1 MSELVLLL
9 FEPTLPFTVSR
20 CTMAFFRRRCI
31 RNNMTDQIFIERSAT
46 LKSPES
52 ESHSGF
58 LSDWEHL
65 DAYVLLGEPGSGK
78 TTAFQA
84 EAKRIGNAAYYI
96 TARDFAV
103 LELPAAAQGKTLF
116 IDSLDERRTDSV
128 SPFTALDEI
137 RRSLQKVGNPRFRL
151 SCREA
156 DWVRSGDVDLRTVS
170 PSGTVET
177 LWLNPLNDGEILQ
190 LLGSLLSFE
199 TANAD
204 EFLEEARA
212 RKLAPLLSNPLLLKL
227 LVAVVQKDDWPESRS
242 ATYAAACNLLVRE
255 HNRVHQMSRSVR
267 NSTSAEDLL
276 SAAGKLA
283 AVMLLSNSSAIQIG
297 ATDTPVDGVFHI
309 DDLPS
314 GLNVNKTV
322 AMAALD
328 TGLFSADGD
337 LRMPVHRTVGEYL
350 AGRAMG
356 DLVTRSGL
364 PLQRVIAV
372 MSIAGSQTV
381 DALRG
386 VYAWLTLFCV
396 KDRELLA
403 THDPLGLVLYGDVK
417 PFSVGQKTK
426 LLVALQRVA
435 NENPWFRNANWEAH
449 PFGALGTID
458 MESTFAH
465 FLHDESRD
473 AGHEALVV
481 CILDAIR
488 YGETFPGLAGTFEEI
503 ARDETRAQRVRL
515 GAVAAWLRD
524 GAFAPDAARRL
535 LHDVSCGAVKDSDD
549 EVLGELLDCLYPKHL
564 SVREVLACCRPAKKA
579 NLIGHFRMFWAVE
592 FNRRLTDQDL
602 IPAIE
607 ALHELL
613 SAPAARD
620 DIDSSSRA
628 YDMTREVAAKVLV
641 RAVEAEGEAIPAPQ
655 LWKWFS
661 MGLDKYDSAGLEPT
675 ATRFLSD
682 WLSNR
687 PEMQRRLL
695 LASLAQMPE
704 GSKSIRVHNFEAILY
719 DAKRPAD
726 WYSWLLL
733 QASASDD
740 EVFVENC
747 VDRASFAAVNLTERF
762 DITLEALEAW
772 VAANRE
778 RWPQAEQ
785 WLQRNTAWQ
794 LNSWQ
799 RREAERQQQVES
811 HRREE
816 RAERESNFGK
826 RLRGLLTGN
835 NNDSWLLRE
844 IALAYDG
851 MFSNIQGETPL
862 QRVADLLVAD
872 IGVAEQ
878 AMEVLKRLVVAD
890 DLPSLSSIISV
901 GRKAGHSY
909 NVSYPALLAARL
921 CFSDGAD
928 VKSWK
933 ASVVEALVGFYMMD
947 ADAPLPD
954 WLRALAEHNPGR
966 VSDLMLACWEGQ
978 LKDGRSPNVEAVH
991 FLRNPEAPKLLVT
1004 KLLPR
1009 VLSTMPAEPDER
1021 LLHFFNAVLVPG
1033 AQQHLK
1039 GGAISTALG
1048 ALLSRSELSAKFRLA
1063 VQMGLFVIDPESQ
1076 IDDIETDA
1084 LIRADGPHQL
1094 AGAIEQRGQS
1104 VQDALAAHPAIVAR
1118 IIRVLASAAT
1128 ASTSVNDDYNA
1139 PYDRQSAVLQRLAHL
1154 LGASMLPAAGRAL
1167 RELRQ
1172 DPQMDSWRMWLG
1184 ALFFQQDR
1192 NLKNHQYVPPT
1203 PVEVAN
1209 VLANNAPA
1217 SSRDMAELLRDQ
1229 LVRVASKIHFEET
1242 NQLDLFYDKDGNGV
1256 LTPKS
1261 ENACRDVL
1269 LTLLREP
1276 MALKSV
1282 HIEKESLA
1290 AAEKRADI
1298 QTSIFV
1304 QSSRRIVPVEIKK
1317 DNHPKLWY
1325 AWRDQLEP
1333 RYMRNPD
1340 AEGVGVFIIL
1350 WFGDKTKQ
1358 GPNKEK
1364 PKTAE
1369 QMAEMMNALM
1379 PVEYVGRIV
1388 GLVIDLSRGLS
1399 RG

>member
-1 MSELVLLL
+1 MFELGLLL
-9 FEPTLPFTVSR
+9 FEPSLPFKAIVVHHG
-20 CTMAFFRRRCI
+20 FFRRRCI
-31 RNNMTDQIFIERSAT
+31 HNNMTDQTFIERSAT

-52 ESHSGF
+52 VSHSGF

-78 TTAFQA
+78 TTAFQE
-84 EAKRIGNAAYYI
+84 EARRMGDAAYYI

-116 IDSLDERRTDSV
+116 VDSLDERRTDSV

-137 RRSLQKVGNPRFRL
+137 RRSLQKAGNPRFRL

-156 DWVRSGDVDLRTVS
+156 DWARSGDVDLRTVS

-177 LWLNPLNDGEILQ
+177 LWLNPLNDAEIRQ
-190 LLGSLLSFE
+190 LLGSLLSSGMVD
-199 TANAD
+199 AD

-212 RKLAPLLSNPLLLKL
+212 RKLVPLLSNPLLLKL
-227 LVAVVQKDDWPESRS
+227 LAAVVQKDDWPESRS
-242 ATYAAACNLLVRE
+242 ATYAAACKLLVQE
-255 HNRVHQMSRSVR
+255 HNRVHRMSRTIR
-267 NSTSAEDLL
+267 NSTSAEELL

-283 AVMLLSNSSAIQIG
+283 AVMLLSNSSAIQLGEADI
-297 ATDTPVDGVFHI
+297 PVDGVFHI

-314 GLNVNKTV
+314 GLNVDKAV

-337 LRMPVHRTVGEYL
+337 LRRPVHRTVGEYL
-350 AGRAMG
+350 AGRAIG
-356 DLVTRSGL
+356 DLVTRWGL

-386 VYAWLTLFCV
+386 VFAWLTLFCV

-403 THDPLGLVLYGDVK
+403 AHDPLGLVLYGDVK
-417 PFSVGQKTK
+417 PFSIGQKTK

-435 NENPWFRNANWEAH
+435 TENPWFRNANWEAH
-449 PFGALGTID
+449 PFGALGTVD
-458 MESTFAH
+458 MESTFGH
-465 FLHDESRD
+465 FLQDESRD

-481 CILDAIR
+481 CILDAIQ
-488 YGETFPGLAGTFEEI
+488 YGETFPSLADTFEKI

-524 GAFAPDAARRL
+524 GAFEPETARRL
-535 LHDVSCGAVKDSDD
+535 LRDVSSGAVKDSDD
-549 EVLGELLDCLYPKHL
+549 EVLGELLDSLYPKHL
-564 SVREVLACCRPAKKA
+564 SVREVLACCRPAKRP
-579 NLIGHFRMFWAVE
+579 NLIGQFRMFWAVA
-592 FNRRLTDQDL
+592 FNRRLPDQDL

-620 DIDSSSRA
+620 DIDTSFRA

-641 RAVEAEGEAIPAPQ
+641 RAVEAEGDAIPVPQ
-655 LWKWFS
+655 LWKWLS
-661 MGLDKYDSAGLEPT
+661 MGLDKFGSAELEPS
-675 ATRFLSD
+675 ATKFLSD

-687 PEMQRRLL
+687 PEMQRRLVL
-695 LASLAQMPE
+695 EGLAQMPE
-704 GSKSIRVHNFEAILY
+704 HSKSNQVNNLEAILY
-719 DAKRPAD
+719 DAKRPVD

-747 VDRASFAAVNLTERF
+747 IDRASYAAVNLTERY

-772 VAANRE
+772 IAANRE
-778 RWPQAEQ
+778 RWAEAEQ
-785 WLQRNTAWQ
+785 WVQRNTAWQ
-794 LNSWQ
+794 LDSWQ
-799 RREAERQQQVES
+799 RREAARQQQVES
-811 HRREE
+811 HRLEE
-816 RAERESNFGK
+816 RAERQSNFGE
-826 RLRGLLTGN
+826 RLRGLLTG

-851 MFSNIQGETPL
+851 RFSNIQGETPL

-872 IGVAEQ
+872 TGVAEQ

-890 DLPSLSSIISV
+890 DLPSQSSIISV

-921 CFSDGAD
+921 CFSDGAE

-933 ASVVEALVGFYMMD
+933 TSVVEALVGFYMMD
-947 ADAPLPD
+947 AEAPLPD

-978 LKDGRSPNVEAVH
+978 LDDGRSPNVEALR
-991 FLRNPEAPKLLVT
+991 FLRDPEAPKRLVT
-1004 KLLPR
+1004 KLLPC
-1009 VLSTMPAEPDER
+1009 VLSTMPAQPDER
-1021 LLHFFNAVLVPG
+1021 LLHFFNTVLVPG
-1033 AQQHLK
+1033 AEQHLK
-1039 GGAISTALG
+1039 GDAVSTALG
-1048 ALLSRSELSAKFRLA
+1048 ALLSRSKLSAKFRLA
-1063 VQMGLFVIDPESQ
+1063 VQMGLLVTDAESQ
-1076 IDDIETDA
+1076 IDNIETEA
-1084 LIRADGPHQL
+1084 LSRADGPLQL
-1094 AGAIEQRGQS
+1094 AVAIEQRGQS

-1118 IIRVLASAAT
+1118 IIRVLASTAT
-1128 ASTSVNDDYNA
+1128 ASTSVDDDYNA
-1139 PYDRQSAVLQRLAHL
+1139 PYDHQSAVLQRLAHL

-1167 RELRQ
+1167 HELRQ

-1192 NLKNHQYVPPT
+1192 NLKNHQYVAPT

-1217 SSRDMAELLRDQ
+1217 NSRDMAELLRDH
-1229 LVRVASKIHFEET
+1229 LVRAASRIHFEET
-1242 NQLDLFYDKDGNGV
+1242 NQLDLFYDKDKDGV

-1282 HIEKESLA
+1282 QIEKESFA
-1290 AAEKRADI
+1290 AAEKRADM

-1304 QSSRRIVPVEIKK
+1304 QSRRRIVPVEIKK
-1317 DNHPKLWY
+1317 DNHPELWY

-1350 WFGDKTKQ
+1350 WFGHKTKV

-1369 QMAEMMNALM
+1369 QMAEMMNALL
-1379 PVEYVGRIV
+1379 PVEYIGHIV